1 MYRLMF
7 PLPPSHSIAVGCT
20 VFPDMLGKSRE
31 ARSSLAAKKESSMSG
46 IMLVTG
52 GSRGIGAAICRKA
65 AASNYDVAVNYNSA
79 RERADEI
86 VEDVKK
92 LGQRAIAV
100 QADWGS
106 EDDILR
112 TYEAVDK
119 GLGPVTAVVHNAGI
133 DYETTIADMK
143 LDGLI
148 RVFDVNVFGL
158 FVSAREA
165 LKRMSTKSG
174 GPGGSIVNVGS
185 ISARYGGLPG
195 DVVYAASKGA
205 VDSFT
210 KGLAHEIAD
219 HGVRVN
225 CVRPGLI
232 RTEIFERSI
241 GIEAAVAAAKTGSM
255 LKRIGEPEEIANM
268 VVWLCS
274 DEASYVTNAIYDVDG
289 GRGNRPS

>member
-1 MYRLMF
+1 M
-7 PLPPSHSIAVGCT
+7 
-20 VFPDMLGKSRE
+20 SR
-31 ARSSLAAKKESSMSG
+31 

-52 GSRGIGAAICRKA
+52 GSRGIGAAVCRKA
-65 AASNYDVAVNYNSA
+65 AALNYDVAVNYNSA
-79 RERADEI
+79 RDRADEI

-100 QADWGS
+100 QANWAS

-112 TYEAVDK
+112 TYDTVDQE
-119 GLGPVTAVVHNAGI
+119 LGPVTAVVHNAGI

-143 LDGLI
+143 LEGLI
-148 RVFDVNVFGL
+148 RVFNVNVFGL

-165 LKRMSTKSG
+165 LKRMSSQSG
-174 GPGGSIVNVGS
+174 GPGGSIVNIGS

-195 DVVYAASKGA
+195 DVIYASSKGA

-210 KGLAHEIAD
+210 KGLAHELAD

-232 RTEIFERSI
+232 RTEIFESSI
-241 GIEAAVAAAKTGSM
+241 GLDAAVEIAKKGSM

-268 VVWLCS
+268 VLWLCS
-274 DEASYVTNAIYDVDG
+274 DEASYVTNAVYDVDG
-289 GRGNRPS
+289 GRGNRPA

>member
-1 MYRLMF
+1 
-7 PLPPSHSIAVGCT
+7 
-20 VFPDMLGKSRE
+20 
-31 ARSSLAAKKESSMSG
+31 
-46 IMLVTG
+46 MLVTG
-52 GSRGIGAAICRKA
+52 GSRGIGAAVCRKA
-65 AASNYDVAVNYNSA
+65 AASGYDVAVNYNSA

-92 LGQRAIAV
+92 LGQKAIAV

-106 EDDILR
+106 EEDILR
-112 TYEAVDK
+112 TYDTVDK
-119 GLGPVTAVVHNAGI
+119 ELGAVTAVVHNAGI
-133 DYETTIADMK
+133 DYETSIAEMK
-143 LDGLI
+143 LEGLV

-158 FVSAREA
+158 FISAREA
-165 LKRMSTKSG
+165 LKRMSTKHG

-210 KGLAHEIAD
+210 KGLAHELAD
-219 HGVRVN
+219 QGLRVN

-232 RTEIFERSI
+232 RTDIFDHSI
-241 GIEAAVAAAKTGSM
+241 GLDAAVKIAKTGSM

-289 GRGNRPS
+289 GRGNRPA

>member
-1 MYRLMF
+1 
-7 PLPPSHSIAVGCT
+7 
-20 VFPDMLGKSRE
+20 
-31 ARSSLAAKKESSMSG
+31 MSG